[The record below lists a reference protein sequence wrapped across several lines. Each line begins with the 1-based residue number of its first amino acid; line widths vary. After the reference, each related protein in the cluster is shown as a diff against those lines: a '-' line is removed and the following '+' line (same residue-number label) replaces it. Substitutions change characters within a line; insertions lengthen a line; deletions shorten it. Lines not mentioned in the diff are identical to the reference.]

1 MFLKVSQNTHASVGV
16 SFFDKFTD
24 WTMAALLERDSSTG
38 NSCEFCNILQS
49 ITFKEM
55 AQEYLLYFA
64 ENISGMNLF

>member
-1 MFLKVSQNTHASVGV
+1 MFLKVSQNTHASAGV

-24 WTMAALLERDSSTG
+24 WTIAALLERDSSTG
-38 NSCEFCNILQS
+38 NSCEFCDILQS